1 MSSRLQIALEFMMVF
16 AFVVVIFLVLFAT
29 ISAQRALAL
38 NSQIFAQ
45 LQTVAQ
51 NIVMQLNRAVASGD
65 GYTAKLPIIGTA
77 GNLNY
82 NITLSNTGAVMVQA
96 KLGSQVIQAIAYS
109 QARNIISGSAYQS
122 KSGYYTLPISSGTI
136 SIQNSLGSICVDY
149 LCENPGL
156 QAESISLYSK
166 SVYVPVFNGHSY
178 INAGNSQALMPSSI
192 TVAGWVYLSSN
203 TPWMMVDKATGGT
216 SGSYY
221 IYGDCLTGCG
231 GSPEFSIYGPTGS
244 RFNVPFGSLTT
255 SKWYFLV
262 GTFNASSGIEE
273 TYLNGEERGFLSGAS
288 LGSNNAN
295 LLIATYA
302 SGSYSMNGSLA
313 NIQIYNVS
321 LSSNQILSLYNEGI
335 GGAPVSTNNLVGW
348 WPLNGNANDYS
359 GNNNNGNVNGALVYR
374 SVSEISANVSG
385 YGGSPVQG
393 ALVGFTTS
401 LGSFSTGSST
411 ISFTNINGTA
421 RAFLNQNG
429 TSGQAFI
436 TATAFNGNSSTE
448 PFLDWWWPM
457 NQGVGNIS
465 SSIGAISSQGII
477 YNASWAGPAFRARF
491 SGNGWITVPNSTAF
505 NFSSGDFAIS
515 AWVKTSSNSSDN
527 EIVAK
532 GGSCSVSGYKLI
544 TYNGQLRG
552 SINNAGANPYYT
564 VVSPQQINN
573 GQWHF
578 VVFQVENLTASNM
591 YLSLYIDG
599 GLANVSGPF
608 STTSWAPLTSDHFG
622 IGSSDAVNP
631 VTCPNFFN
639 GSIANV
645 QVYKGALTKSQIL
658 KMYLNGIS
666 SPPSSSNL
674 VGWWPLDGNANDYSY
689 HGNYGSI
696 YGNVQFTE
704 PAMPQQRY
712 FNSTSILAGTF
723 NGYNSIINIPSTLQL
738 PNGNAPGTICAYGK
752 PYAYPGTY
760 SSNDGWSWLFSYGT
774 GNSGN
779 ARFIGFSSSLPYG
792 IDFGSYGHDVIA
804 SYQYPLNQWLFI
816 CGTYNSTNATLYVN
830 GEMLKSEKLAFDTIP
845 SQIRI
850 GDQVN
855 PLSEYFNGQIA
866 DVQVYNESLTS
877 AEISTLY
884 GEGIDGV
891 PILGAGLLSWWPLN
905 GNTADFVNNGAMG
918 TPTSVS
924 YTEAH
929 SVETYGALRS
939 LNGYGIN
946 FNGQNSYIGVQ
957 GSSQNEF
964 TNYTIAM
971 WVNTKNT
978 SNEQFFF
985 NANTVTGI
993 MALGTQ
999 NNGKLCIDVDGSCQS
1014 IAASIPKSAWYFYA
1028 VRVNG
1033 TKLSTFLNNAEV
1045 SSLTTSAPIITGA
1058 KYLGTFTSGSLVSNA
1073 SIADVQIY
1081 GQSLTNSQIYS
1092 LYQANL
1098 PPKASITVPLS
1109 WES

>member
-1 MSSRLQIALEFMMVF
+1 MRSRLQIALEFMMVF

-51 NIVMQLNRAVASGD
+51 NIVVQLNRAVGSGN

-82 NITLSNTGAVMVQA
+82 NITLSQSGAVIVQA
-96 KLGSQVIQAIAYS
+96 KLGSQVIRAISYS
-109 QARNIISGSAYQS
+109 QARNIISSSTYQS
-122 KSGYYTLPISSGTI
+122 KSGYYALPISSGTI

-149 LCENPGL
+149 LCENPGS
-156 QAESISLYSK
+156 QAEYLSLYSK
-166 SVYVPVFNGHSY
+166 SIHVPVFNGHTY
-178 INAGNSQALMPSSI
+178 INTGSSSALMPSSI
-192 TVAGWVYLSSN
+192 TVAGWIYLSSN
-203 TPWMMVDKATGGT
+203 TPWMMVGKTPGGN
-216 SGSYY
+216 SGYY
-221 IYGDCLTGCG
+221 IYGDCLSGCA
-231 GSPEFSIYGPTGS
+231 GSPEFSIYGSTGS
-244 RFNVPFGSLTT
+244 RFNVPFGSLEKN
-255 SKWYFLV
+255 KWYFLV

-273 TYLNGEERGFLSGAS
+273 AYLNGIESGSLSGAT
-288 LGSNNAN
+288 LGSNGADF
-295 LLIATYA
+295 LI
-302 SGSYSMNGSLA
+302 GSYSPSSYLMNGSLA
-313 NIQIYNVS
+313 NIQVYNVS
-321 LSSNQILSLYNEGI
+321 LSSNQILALYNEGI
-335 GGAPVSTNNLVGW
+335 SGEPISANTIMGW
-348 WPLNGNANDYS
+348 WPLNGNTNDYS
-359 GNNNNGNVNGALVYR
+359 GEGSDGIINGALVYR
-374 SVSEISANVSG
+374 AVSEISANVSG
-385 YGGSPVQG
+385 YGGFPVQD
-393 ALVGFTTS
+393 ALVGFSTS

-411 ISFTNINGTA
+411 TSFTNINGTA

-429 TSGQAFI
+429 TTGQAFV

-457 NQGVGNIS
+457 NHGLGNVS
-465 SSIGAISSQGII
+465 SSTGAFGGQGIL
-477 YNASWAGPAFRARF
+477 YNASWAAPAFRARF
-491 SGNGWITVPNSTAF
+491 AGNGWIMIPNSTAF
-505 NFSSGDFAIS
+505 NFSSGSFAIT

-532 GGSCSVSGYKLI
+532 GGSCSVGGYKII
-544 TYNGQLRG
+544 TYYGQLRG
-552 SINNAGANPYYT
+552 SINNAAANPYET

-608 STTSWAPLTSDHFG
+608 STTSWNPLTTDHFG
-622 IGSSDAVNP
+622 IGGSDAIDS

-645 QVYKGALTKSQIL
+645 QVYKGVLTQSQVL

-674 VGWWPLDGNANDYSY
+674 VGWWPLGGNANDYSY
-689 HGNYGSI
+689 HENYGSL

-704 PAMPQQRY
+704 PIIPQQRY

-738 PNGNAPGTICAYGK
+738 PNGNSPGTICAYGK
-752 PYAYPGTY
+752 PYAYPQTY
-760 SSNDGWSWLFSYGT
+760 YSNDGWSWLFAYGT
-774 GNSGN
+774 DNTGN
-779 ARFIGFSSSLPYG
+779 ARFIGFSSLVPYG
-792 IDFGSYGHDVIA
+792 VDFGSYGRDVIA
-804 SYQYPLNQWLFI
+804 SYAYPLNQWLFM
-816 CGTYNSTNATLYVN
+816 CGTYNGTNATLYVN
-830 GEMLKSEKLAFDTIP
+830 GEMIKSEKLSFDTIP

-855 PLSEYFNGQIA
+855 PFSEFFNGQIA
-866 DVQVYNESLTS
+866 DVQVYNQSLTPT
-877 AEISTLY
+877 EISTLY
-884 GEGIDGV
+884 GEGINGV
-891 PILGAGLLSWWPLN
+891 PILSAGLLSWWPLN
-905 GNTADFVNNGAMG
+905 GNTADLVNNGAVG
-918 TPTSVS
+918 IPTSVS

-929 SVETYGALRS
+929 STENYGALRS

-964 TNYTIAM
+964 ANYTIVM
-971 WVNTKNT
+971 WVNAKNT
-978 SNEQFFF
+978 SNEQFFI
-985 NANTVTGI
+985 NTNTVTGI

-999 NNGKLCIDVDGSCQS
+999 SNGKLCVDIDGSCPS
-1014 IAASIPKSAWYFYA
+1014 IAASIPRSAWYFYA

-1033 TKLSTFLNNAEV
+1033 TKVSTFINNNEV
-1045 SSLTTSAPIITGA
+1045 SSLTTSLPIITGA
-1058 KYLGTFTSGSLVSNA
+1058 KYIGTFSPGSLVSNA

-1081 GQSLTNSQIYS
+1081 GQPLSNSQIYG